1 MSLTRTLKDGTVVPA
16 IDMAVELKVV
26 TKCPTKW
33 LLIDQETGVQ
43 YKGQLPQEGGLHW
56 QRIEN

>member
-1 MSLTRTLKDGTVVPA
+1 MSLTRTLQDGTEVPA
-16 IDMAVELKVV
+16 IDIAVELKVV

-43 YKGQLPQEGGLHW
+43 YKGQLPQDGGLHW
-56 QRIEN
+56 KRIEE

>member
-1 MSLTRTLKDGTVVPA
+1 VSLTRTLKDGTVVPA